1 MATLAELGYQ
11 PVRIYSAALNFPRMI
26 GKGLNGERLPGGPY
40 LVIQFVGGGAI
51 FMLSGVSAY
60 LFPIYNPL
68 INLGIGVA
76 LAMLVGGALAAVP
89 TDGISMWP
97 RVLWLFGL
105 LVSVA
110 PTTSEPMPTHSPVAL
125 IGGDVMLLEPPRRYQ
140 QSTPPTRTTNDDTY
154 DDEADADEQTPFS
167 APVEAVSEARA
178 PRHAAPAGYD
188 AEPIT
193 EPLPVPGPASSTAAA
208 SVFGALAGN
217 F

>member
-105 LVSVA
+105 LVSIA

-140 QSTPPTRTTNDDTY
+140 QSTAPAHTTNDDTY
-154 DDEADADEQTPFS
+154 DDAADEQTPPS
-167 APVEAVSEARA
+167 APAVSESRQ

-193 EPLPVPGPASSTAAA
+193 EALPVPGPASSTAAA